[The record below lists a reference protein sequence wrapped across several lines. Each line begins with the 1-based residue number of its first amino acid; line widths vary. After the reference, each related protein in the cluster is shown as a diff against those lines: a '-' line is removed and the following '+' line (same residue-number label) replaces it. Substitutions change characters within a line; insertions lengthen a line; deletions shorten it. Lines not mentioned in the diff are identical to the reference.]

1 MKSANHQH
9 RKVAVTIETVGVDGK
24 VRHVGSH
31 FGVAYW
37 AKRITVAGYRATF
50 VGAAVGFS
58 AVAAFAFISC
68 HQKSPV

>member
-9 RKVAVTIETVGVDGK
+9 RKVSVAIETVGVDDK
-24 VRHVGSH
+24 VRHVKRH
-31 FGVAYW
+31 FGPAYG
-37 AKRITVAGYRATF
+37 ALFIAVAGYRFAF